1 MQCVGNGTGCREL
14 DPREAKREN
23 VFMYQHASQRSV
35 AMTKCF
41 RELPSNKERL
51 IWFIVLA
58 ISEHGWLA
66 LSALTVVRQDVVA
79 GACDRVR
86 SFSSR

>member
-1 MQCVGNGTGCREL
+1 MQRVRGERSK
-14 DPREAKREN
+14 KREH
-23 VFMYQHASQRSV
+23 FMYQHASQRSV

-41 RELPSNKERL
+41 RQPPSNEERL

-58 ISEHGWLA
+58 ISEHSWLA

-79 GACDRVR
+79 GAYDRVR
-86 SFSSR
+86 PFSSRYQAVAT